1 VKILSYIHPTRTYL
15 PCTGAGR
22 HINNTLLGLAS
33 SKNIDLDLLF
43 AKQWLQA
50 DGKLDLRSPL
60 RDISFKTFPFPE
72 NLLERLWK
80 LTQFPKMD
88 GYLSEQTDWVFT
100 PMETYIPVSR
110 CPVAVTIYD
119 IQAFETD
126 LPWSHTRQHRWFRY
140 KWSQWIYKAL
150 ANYRLIITISE
161 FSKNRMVELLGADP
175 NKIVVVGC
183 GVEQPFYDISS
194 VDPFSL
200 ESPVDVPYALIIGGL
215 RLKKG
220 GSFVLNVAKDLLK
233 SHSNLK
239 IVVAGDS
246 EPEYVAAA
254 KELPNIKLLG
264 LVPDND
270 LPRLLRCA
278 SSLLF
283 LSHYEGFGIPAIEAM
298 VVGTPVIVSD
308 LASLP
313 EVVGTAGI
321 VVNPENTSV
330 IVDRLTQLNE
340 NSDLRLDYIQR
351 GREHAKQYTWSRC
364 VDLIQQSFNNYI

>member
-1 VKILSYIHPTRTYL
+1 MHIVSYIHPTRTYL

-33 SKNIDLDLLF
+33 QEQINLELLF
-43 AKQWLQA
+43 ARQWLQA
-50 DGKLDLRSPL
+50 DGKLDPRCPL
-60 RDISFKTFPFPE
+60 RDLPLKTFPLPE
-72 NLLERLWK
+72 NLTERLWK
-80 LTQFPKMD
+80 LAQFPNMD
-88 GYLSEQTDWVFT
+88 RYLPEHPDWLFT

-110 CPVAVTIYD
+110 CPVAVTLYD

-161 FSKNRMVELLGADP
+161 FSKRRMIELLGADAR
-175 NKIVVVGC
+175 KIVVVGC
-183 GVEQPFYDISS
+183 GVEQPFYDIFS
-194 VDPFSL
+194 VDPIEL
-200 ESPVDVPYALIIGGL
+200 TRPVDAPYVLVIGGL

-220 GSFVLNVAKDLLK
+220 GDFALNLAKGLLAAHSDLQ
-233 SHSNLK
+233 

-246 EPEYVAAA
+246 EPHYIAAVG
-254 KELPNIKLLG
+254 ELPNVKLLG
-264 LVPDND
+264 MVPDNG

-283 LSHYEGFGIPAIEAM
+283 LSHYEGFGIPAIESMAT
-298 VVGTPVIVSD
+298 GTPVIVSNR
-308 LASLP
+308 ASLP

-321 VVNPENTSV
+321 VVEPENTAA
-330 IVDRLTQLNE
+330 IVDIAIQLQQ
-340 NSDLRLDYIQR
+340 NSQLRADYSHR
-351 GREHAKQYTWSRC
+351 GREHADNYTWSRC
-364 VDLIQQSFNNYI
+364 VNLVQKAFHEYI

>member
-1 VKILSYIHPTRTYL
+1 MNIISYIHPIRTYL

-33 SKNIDLDLLF
+33 QESINLELLCSR
-43 AKQWLQA
+43 QWLQA

-60 RDISFKTFPFPE
+60 QDIPLKTFPFPE
-72 NLLERLWK
+72 NLTERLWK

-88 GYLSEQTDWVFT
+88 RYLSEKTDWLFT

-119 IQAFETD
+119 IQAFETN
-126 LPWSHTRQHRWFRY
+126 LPWSNTRQHRWFHY

-150 ANYRLIITISE
+150 TNYRLIFTISE
-161 FSKNRMVELLGADP
+161 FSKRRMIELLGADA

-194 VDPFSL
+194 IDLVKL
-200 ESPVDVPYALIIGGL
+200 ERPVNNPYTFVIGGL

-220 GSFVLNVAKDLLK
+220 ADFVLDVAKALLDAN
-233 SHSNLK
+233 SDMQ

-246 EPEYVAAA
+246 EPEYIAAA
-254 KELPNIKLLG
+254 KDLPNLTLLG
-264 LVPDND
+264 IVPDND
-270 LPRLLRCA
+270 LPRLMRCA

-298 VVGTPVIVSD
+298 VVGTPAVVSNR
-308 LASLP
+308 ASLP

-321 VVNPENTSV
+321 VVEPEDTSA
-330 IVDRLTQLNE
+330 IVDILIQLQE
-340 NSDLRLDYIQR
+340 NSQLRQDYSQR
-351 GREHAKQYTWSRC
+351 GKEHAKQYTWSRC
-364 VDLIQQSFNNYI
+364 VNLVQKAFCEYI